1 MSSTSMCLPWPWPW
15 FRLFVRLTL
24 LVGAVLMQPSTVNMK
39 VTHIQFSFKFW
50 CIQISVTMIPVL
62 GETLIWV
69 PLVLVRASVFS
80 PLFILCSTCG
90 QREFE
95 RSLTRCCHAH
105 YRIRAATRPTRPLN
119 SASQSHV

>member
-1 MSSTSMCLPWPWPW
+1 MAAQQHVHPRACQILPCTFLGRGRGLGVSFLMTSGSQPLTS
-15 FRLFVRLTL
+15 FTRVRLTL

-69 PLVLVRASVFS
+69 SLVLVRASVFS

-90 QREFE
+90 QREFK
-95 RSLTRCCHAH
+95 RSL
-105 YRIRAATRPTRPLN
+105 
-119 SASQSHV
+119 